1 MGLKVS
7 VELPGWTK
15 LGYDA
20 CYYKE
25 NGYSLLLSTA
35 ELRAY
40 ASQPWEKSGIHA
52 VARGYALGV
61 RQFAMMHD
69 ARDSSFATTWLV
81 DATKGVEFVKQEL
94 ASRFALS
101 AALLAIIQ
109 CVRDSPVEPDK
120 AFVSATYSIDVPE
133 CTDADLLESPRFLVV
148 LKSGVGCQ
156 DALSNKRESVRLWVT
171 NCVDRYGSFSLLRA
185 PGEGN
190 FETRQLK
197 VEKLRGIRNA
207 TFCIRTD
214 SFYDTFS
221 GRSNRYTSEV
231 AITGACVCAQQVP
244 VSPNAVCRIGNYTTA
259 LCSSSREFIG

>member
-1 MGLKVS
+1 MGLQVS

-25 NGYSLLLSTA
+25 SGYPWLLSTA
-35 ELRAY
+35 KLRAY
-40 ASQPWEKSGIHA
+40 ASQPWEKSGVNA

-69 ARDSSFATTWLV
+69 ARDSIFALTWLV

-94 ASRFALS
+94 ASRFALP
-101 AALLAIIQ
+101 AATLAIIQ
-109 CVRDSPVEPDK
+109 CVRDSPVEPWK
-120 AFVSATYSIDVPE
+120 AHDVARYCIDVPE

-171 NCVDRYGSFSLLRA
+171 NCVDRYGSFTLMCS
-185 PGEGN
+185 PDEGVKAK
-190 FETRQLK
+190 QLK
-197 VEKLRGIRNA
+197 VEKLRGIRDA
-207 TFCIRTD
+207 TFCVQTD
-214 SFYDTFS
+214 TLYDYLSPSPHRYSREVVVSGTFEEP
-221 GRSNRYTSEV
+221 NL
-231 AITGACVCAQQVP
+231 AL
-244 VSPNAVCRIGNYTTA
+244 SPTTLCRIGNYTAA
-259 LCSSSREFIG
+259 LCSSSRQFIV